1 CGVYLTLESKHG
13 LIWYDYTTPLN
24 TDDATFSQYVVDWIK
39 HKYKIAGEK
48 GDTAR
53 AQLVELTKV
62 PNEFSLDQS
71 NYNREFFESQWQDQ
85 RRFQQN
91 HTTIE
96 SEEQERHSRDF
107 KVNTIP
113 TISPIPTGLCNSP
126 HHLRRQ
132 INQIANHQANPGTY
146 NSIME
151 SLIEISEAW
160 EQQISV
166 KVDFTSFP
174 AALVESNSEEQN
186 VRLLTWHAKSRLYA
200 HAVALYAEQQPLY
213 WGTHIGTTLSTRIIA
228 AITNCQKPIMASINK
243 FNNYLTQFA
252 PKQLNLPGNR
262 PLTYDT
268 FTNLSLE
275 NSFWQDV
282 DLFHSQALWAKN
294 ADVHSGIQAV
304 LVIDQ
309 TDEEKDI
316 VSKEFKC
323 AMSWAVEL
331 HTSIRAKLEDVDHQ
345 MLIALKETADLDEGM
360 GSERDLTIPSITSLD
375 LGQCKEGDK
384 LAPVKSTLEE
394 ELLIHESLMR
404 SWDGDVLELWKT
416 GPVVEDQQ
424 IEVSSQDIIHILNEG
439 DENAGSDVDGEEIR
453 TEDLLNLLNIAS
465 GDPATDD

>member
-1 CGVYLTLESKHG
+1 MIHG

-96 SEEQERHSRDF
+96 SEEQERLAVYLNRQA
-107 KVNTIP
+107 TLE
-113 TISPIPTGLCNSP
+113 T
-126 HHLRRQ
+126 LRRQ

-174 AALVESNSEEQN
+174 AALVESDSEEQN
-186 VRLLTWHAKSRLYA
+186 VRLLIWHAKLRLYA

-331 HTSIRAKLEDVDHQ
+331 HTSIRAKLEDV
-345 MLIALKETADLDEGM
+345 
-360 GSERDLTIPSITSLD
+360 
-375 LGQCKEGDK
+375 
-384 LAPVKSTLEE
+384 
-394 ELLIHESLMR
+394 
-404 SWDGDVLELWKT
+404 
-416 GPVVEDQQ
+416 
-424 IEVSSQDIIHILNEG
+424 
-439 DENAGSDVDGEEIR
+439 
-453 TEDLLNLLNIAS
+453 
-465 GDPATDD
+465 

>member
-1 CGVYLTLESKHG
+1 
-13 LIWYDYTTPLN
+13 
-24 TDDATFSQYVVDWIK
+24 
-39 HKYKIAGEK
+39 
-48 GDTAR
+48 
-53 AQLVELTKV
+53 
-62 PNEFSLDQS
+62 
-71 NYNREFFESQWQDQ
+71 
-85 RRFQQN
+85 
-91 HTTIE
+91 
-96 SEEQERHSRDF
+96 
-107 KVNTIP
+107 
-113 TISPIPTGLCNSP
+113 
-126 HHLRRQ
+126 
-132 INQIANHQANPGTY
+132 
-146 NSIME
+146 ME

-174 AALVESNSEEQN
+174 AALVESDSEEQN
-186 VRLLTWHAKSRLYA
+186 VRLLIWHAKSRLYA

-243 FNNYLTQFA
+243 FNN
-252 PKQLNLPGNR
+252 
-262 PLTYDT
+262 
-268 FTNLSLE
+268 
-275 NSFWQDV
+275 V

-309 TDEEKDI
+309 TNEEKDI

-404 SWDGDVLELWKT
+404 SWAGDVLELWKT

>member
-1 CGVYLTLESKHG
+1 MSDHQLRLSTASELLSIDQEYEMCDCWAL
-13 LIWYDYTTPLN
+13 
-24 TDDATFSQYVVDWIK
+24 DDDIDWIK

-96 SEEQERHSRDF
+96 SEEQERLAVYLNRQA
-107 KVNTIP
+107 TLE
-113 TISPIPTGLCNSP
+113 T
-126 HHLRRQ
+126 LRRQ

-174 AALVESNSEEQN
+174 AALVESDSEEQN
-186 VRLLTWHAKSRLYA
+186 VRLLIWHAKSRLYA

-243 FNNYLTQFA
+243 FNN
-252 PKQLNLPGNR
+252 
-262 PLTYDT
+262 
-268 FTNLSLE
+268 
-275 NSFWQDV
+275 V

-309 TDEEKDI
+309 TNEEKDI

-404 SWDGDVLELWKT
+404 SWAGDVLELWKT